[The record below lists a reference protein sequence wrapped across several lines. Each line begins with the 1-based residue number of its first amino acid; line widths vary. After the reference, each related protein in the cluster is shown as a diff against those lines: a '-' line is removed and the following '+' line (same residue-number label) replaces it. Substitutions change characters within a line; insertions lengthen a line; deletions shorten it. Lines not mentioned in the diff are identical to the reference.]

1 MKQYNITERG
11 LYLFSTVLELG
22 KPCEV
27 IKPKDIPLEH
37 RYRELVI
44 VLASLL
50 EQGWVATFTSESM
63 MNTIIGDSLTTN
75 NYIHLFNVR
84 NEVTH
89 VVINNDGLM
98 IKFKEGVFTAYLPDI
113 KTIHLSAVASS
124 GSTMGTLSVGT
135 ISFSRIDED
144 SFKLEIATE
153 NPSILDD
160 VIDIEYDKDTLPR
173 DALPLS
179 IDAHLVANEY
189 QLTKL
194 IWDKGLLY
202 KGSEEHVV
210 TGYHEYPAIVTV
222 REDGF
227 SMESVKMIDRKAKE
241 LVDKSHS
248 VPKEVFRERGNRPE

>member
-1 MKQYNITERG
+1 MKHYKITDRG
-11 LYLFSTVLELG
+11 LYIFSTILELG
-22 KPCEV
+22 KPCEA
-27 IKPKDIPLEH
+27 IKPKDIPLDH
-37 RYRELVI
+37 KYRELVI

-50 EQGWVATFTSESM
+50 DQGWVVTFTSKSK
-63 MNTIIGDSLTTN
+63 MNTVIGDNVIIN
-75 NYIHLFNVR
+75 NHINLFNME

-89 VVINNDGLM
+89 VTISGDGLM
-98 IKFKEGVFTAYLPDI
+98 LKGNSGVFTAFLPDI
-113 KTIHLSAVASS
+113 MTIHLSAVASIN
-124 GSTMGTLSVGT
+124 STMGTLSVGV

-160 VIDIEYDKDTLPR
+160 VIDVEYDKDKLPK

-179 IDAHLVANEY
+179 IDAHLVVNEY

-194 IWDKGLLY
+194 LWDKGLRY
-202 KGSEEHVV
+202 KGSEEHIV

-222 REDGF
+222 HEKGF

-241 LVDKSHS
+241 LVDESHGVS
-248 VPKEVFRERGNRPE
+248 KEVFRQRGNRPE